1 MIVTEKPLSVGE
13 RRLFILWFSLP
24 SSTVAIP
31 LCLVPGVGQKIDYF
45 QKYGIIRLVVSPTAK
60 WTAKSVSSSNG
71 VAAQMAMW
79 KRIAIFTRRNMRN
92 SSDGQQIL

>member
-1 MIVTEKPLSVGE
+1 M
-13 RRLFILWFSLP
+13 
-24 SSTVAIP
+24 
-31 LCLVPGVGQKIDYF
+31 
-45 QKYGIIRLVVSPTAK
+45 SPTAK